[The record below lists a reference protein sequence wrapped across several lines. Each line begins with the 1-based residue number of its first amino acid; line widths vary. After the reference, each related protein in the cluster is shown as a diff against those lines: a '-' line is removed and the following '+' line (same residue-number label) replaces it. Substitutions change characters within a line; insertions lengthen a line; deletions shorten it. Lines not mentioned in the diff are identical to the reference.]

1 MPSHF
6 IVPLIVAPRIPFYPR
21 NALRKYIPVIHSK
34 YRGEE
39 MGVGL
44 YTHMHTSTHTH
55 LTSIFKDIVILRKC
69 NSQLLQAYS
78 CSEFPFLDFFL
89 QLTVP
94 TLTMQYV
101 LLSVHIIS
109 PQFIPPWHLFLFS
122 EKKKKKK
129 STKSQHVLTSI
140 FVKRVKNCVEGRIG
154 KIWLGLGKI
163 NTECGKML
171 SKTFANLHH

>member
-1 MPSHF
+1 
-6 IVPLIVAPRIPFYPR
+6 
-21 NALRKYIPVIHSK
+21 
-34 YRGEE
+34 

-122 EKKKKKK
+122 EKKKKKNQQK
-129 STKSQHVLTSI
+129 VNM
-140 FVKRVKNCVEGRIG
+140 F
-154 KIWLGLGKI
+154 
-163 NTECGKML
+163 
-171 SKTFANLHH
+171 